1 MCTHPGSTSDTEHH
15 DAFVFSCRR
24 PELLEA
30 SFKSYKKKQSR
41 YIKPH
46 FPFFFFKILYLF
58 VALVSS
64 FSLYDATIPKVN
76 KEAKNFQ
83 LAMARIKKG
92 VNHVLL
98 KILCTK
104 RTIPTEAEDQMHDT
118 SVKEN
123 VSGHTLSEL
132 SDSQTFLRYREKSSG
147 TEKTPATESESQSLI
162 ASPTVSETVPI
173 ASGESDIEN
182 LDNKETQSKSGIGD
196 SKEVSSLLY
205 S

>member
-1 MCTHPGSTSDTEHH
+1 
-15 DAFVFSCRR
+15 
-24 PELLEA
+24 
-30 SFKSYKKKQSR
+30 
-41 YIKPH
+41 
-46 FPFFFFKILYLF
+46 
-58 VALVSS
+58 
-64 FSLYDATIPKVN
+64 
-76 KEAKNFQ
+76 
-83 LAMARIKKG
+83 
-92 VNHVLL
+92 
-98 KILCTK
+98 
-104 RTIPTEAEDQMHDT
+104 MHDT